1 MRTVCSQ
8 YGIKITNEPGY
19 IPVTGDAS
27 NWKKP
32 IKDDVTK
39 FGAPQ
44 FLIFFLTEQESKF
57 YPIIKDFT
65 VKDLKFQSQVV
76 KRKIF
81 GSESK
86 RQFSIAGDILLQ
98 ISAKIG
104 GILW

>member
-19 IPVTGDAS
+19 IPVQGDIN
-27 NWKKP
+27 NWKKL
-32 IKDDVTK
+32 IKEDVTK
-39 FGAPQ
+39 YGAPQ
-44 FLIFFLTEQESKF
+44 FLLFFLSEQESKF
-57 YPIIKDFT
+57 YPNIKDYT

-86 RQFSIAGDILLQ
+86 RQFSIAGNILLQ
-98 ISAKIG
+98 INTKIG

>member
-19 IPVTGDAS
+19 IPVQGDIS
-27 NWKKP
+27 NWKKL

-39 FGAPQ
+39 YGAPQ
-44 FLIFFLTEQESKF
+44 FLIFFLSEQESRA
-57 YPIIKDFT
+57 YPIIKDYT
-65 VKDLKFQSQVV
+65 VKELRFQSQVV

-81 GSESK
+81 SSESK

-98 ISAKIG
+98 ITAKIG